1 MHQQQLEQTTDQ
13 ITFALMHSVL
23 SCIHPV
29 FQGFKGLK
37 DQVRKFVEN
46 DQPVTM
52 LLPAFPCKSVNRD
65 KVLGALPD
73 MGEYLAIKKFVQVIR
88 DVEAFYPP
96 GMKLVIFSD
105 YHTFSDYISVDMDAH
120 YKYSEHL
127 SEIVN
132 IFNASSIVSIRNF
145 QHFPEFSGYQAHDY
159 IDALRDMYGD
169 QDYNSQFDQLVT
181 IDDDTHHTYLG
192 LKKFMAQD
200 QKYIISDMSKR
211 ERNRRTS
218 EIAKGMMLQG
228 KALDRFLTKHFA
240 DHIRLSIHGHPLNGL
255 KYSVYLFDES
265 QFKTP
270 WHNTVMFDAISDD
283 FVVDPIIEHKLHQD
297 SDTEVILTAQLQTT
311 GADWM
316 MFKLSSDNSDVVA
329 AMKKLKITLLRPQ
342 CGLILDAEDCEL
354 SPHDI
359 DNEQLTAL
367 NKHFGIV
374 VLRNFKRFNA
384 PTELESWYATRGNM
398 IPWKFGYTHIVAPVK
413 GHQGKP
419 ASSVDSEEGLPIHW
433 DLLCPPGYMGITQ
446 DKYEYKDF
454 IPREFM
460 LYCHRSEAHDPLKQ
474 GVSVLV
480 DSLNTPL
487 TIHGQLREKLRNT
500 SLSYST
506 KLTYFGGESKTFPLI
521 MKCPWTK
528 QDVMRWWEVW
538 SEEEHPG
545 TIQPNYSTIADSAEY
560 EDMKALEAQLRTICL
575 AEQNHFTLQFM
586 PGDAVL
592 VNNHTMLHGRTEFT
606 GYRELWRIQMQP
618 PTLNSPF
625 KPFVFENE
633 QLYKKENEALIA
645 VE

>member
-1 MHQQQLEQTTDQ
+1 MQQQQLEQTTDQ

-37 DQVRKFVEN
+37 DQVRKFVED

-105 YHTFSDYISVDMDAH
+105 YHTFSDYISVDMDVH

-132 IFNASSIVSIRNF
+132 IFNANSIVSIRNF

-159 IDALRDMYGD
+159 IDALRDKYGD

-297 SDTEVILTAQLQTT
+297 SDTEVILTAQLQT
-311 GADWM
+311 DW
-316 MFKLSSDNSDVVA
+316 
-329 AMKKLKITLLRPQ
+329 R
-342 CGLILDAEDCEL
+342 
-354 SPHDI
+354 
-359 DNEQLTAL
+359 
-367 NKHFGIV
+367 
-374 VLRNFKRFNA
+374 
-384 PTELESWYATRGNM
+384 
-398 IPWKFGYTHIVAPVK
+398 
-413 GHQGKP
+413 
-419 ASSVDSEEGLPIHW
+419 
-433 DLLCPPGYMGITQ
+433 
-446 DKYEYKDF
+446 
-454 IPREFM
+454 
-460 LYCHRSEAHDPLKQ
+460 
-474 GVSVLV
+474 
-480 DSLNTPL
+480 
-487 TIHGQLREKLRNT
+487 
-500 SLSYST
+500 
-506 KLTYFGGESKTFPLI
+506 
-521 MKCPWTK
+521 
-528 QDVMRWWEVW
+528 
-538 SEEEHPG
+538 
-545 TIQPNYSTIADSAEY
+545 
-560 EDMKALEAQLRTICL
+560 
-575 AEQNHFTLQFM
+575 
-586 PGDAVL
+586 
-592 VNNHTMLHGRTEFT
+592 
-606 GYRELWRIQMQP
+606 
-618 PTLNSPF
+618 
-625 KPFVFENE
+625 
-633 QLYKKENEALIA
+633 
-645 VE
+645 